1 MKEISKEQGDKEKK
15 GYPFSKWMSLF
26 FLAVSLLML
35 IYTCY
40 RAEITYQGT
49 MGEKYFKFYIISLA
63 GVLFWGVILRL
74 NEEVRANIVL
84 ASISLVMGLYISEG
98 VLSIFDTRDG
108 RHQRL
113 RSLFATLQGVEF
125 DLRSIIQVV
134 TDLRSDGVDA
144 FPTIH
149 GVNFIG
155 DRKGRGEE
163 GLYPLTGISN
173 KTTVYNNENGKHL
186 IYLSDRYGFN
196 NPDAEWDSPTEWLLT
211 GDSFAQGS
219 AVQPGEDIAGQIRKN
234 TSNSAISLG
243 VGGNGPLLEL
253 ANLKEY
259 AEPIRPKKVIWLYYE
274 GNDIDLE
281 LPIERENQ
289 FYMQYLRDGF
299 SQGLIHKQKELDR
312 ILEEFAI
319 RKMKSLEEIEKSEA
333 KMLLYQTRWIR
344 LAAIRNM
351 LGWDVGVVKPRPEV
365 IIDQLFSE
373 ILTKAKARTEAWGG
387 EFYFVYLPE
396 FNRYEGREV
405 GNRNKAAVIDFVR
418 GLNIPVID
426 IHQEVFADHPKPR
439 SLFPFGFFGHYNAD
453 GYSKVAKAI
462 VAGVKKIDSE
472 EK

>member
-186 IYLSDRYGFN
+186 IYLSDRLNFEYFSLY
-196 NPDAEWDSPTEWLLT
+196 SP
-211 GDSFAQGS
+211 
-219 AVQPGEDIAGQIRKN
+219 
-234 TSNSAISLG
+234 
-243 VGGNGPLLEL
+243 
-253 ANLKEY
+253 
-259 AEPIRPKKVIWLYYE
+259 
-274 GNDIDLE
+274 
-281 LPIERENQ
+281 
-289 FYMQYLRDGF
+289 
-299 SQGLIHKQKELDR
+299 GL
-312 ILEEFAI
+312 
-319 RKMKSLEEIEKSEA
+319 
-333 KMLLYQTRWIR
+333 W
-344 LAAIRNM
+344 
-351 LGWDVGVVKPRPEV
+351 
-365 IIDQLFSE
+365 
-373 ILTKAKARTEAWGG
+373 
-387 EFYFVYLPE
+387 
-396 FNRYEGREV
+396 
-405 GNRNKAAVIDFVR
+405 
-418 GLNIPVID
+418 
-426 IHQEVFADHPKPR
+426 VF
-439 SLFPFGFFGHYNAD
+439 L
-453 GYSKVAKAI
+453 
-462 VAGVKKIDSE
+462 
-472 EK
+472 